1 VTFHARKSFFA
12 ICLKSYT
19 FEIHFQS
26 KFGTIKLGIE
36 GQNMSVLQKQA
47 FQNALLLYTGVFLGA
62 MNKYLLFSRIL
73 GGEKMGLVDVILS
86 SALVLAEVSKLG
98 STTTLIR
105 FFPYFTKHREKQA
118 SFHFLNLLFYPFL
131 GFLALSL
138 LILIGKTEFLALFK
152 AKSPLF
158 VEYYYFVFPLFLG
171 YALFSSFFSYSQS
184 NLKTVVPVAVQEIGV
199 RLWQAMAV
207 IGFYFHFFTFPQ
219 FLLLYSLT
227 YWVNGAVIVVY
238 LSWLK
243 RLNIAVNFSL
253 HGTRLNKIMMRF
265 GFVAFLSRAAEAIK
279 ENTSTIQI
287 AKLAGLNATAIYGLG
302 AFVALMIYIP
312 ARAMGNI
319 ALPIIIQKIQQKK
332 FQELSDIYQ
341 KSALNGLIMG
351 LLAFVLIVLNID
363 YLIDFL
369 PKNRFQ
375 HLEDIKYVT
384 LFLSLSRIF
393 DVANGV
399 NAAIVAY
406 SKRTYHYAFYANV
419 VLIAM
424 IFIFNSLFVS
434 TLGVIGASMATA
446 LAMFFYN
453 LLNTFIV
460 WREYK
465 MQPFSIQSLYPFAL
479 VGGILLLHFFVP
491 TFESIWLNI
500 FIRSGVAILL
510 YCYLILYFKI
520 SADFDGIWR
529 KVKGFLQKK

>member
-1 VTFHARKSFFA
+1 
-12 ICLKSYT
+12 
-19 FEIHFQS
+19 
-26 KFGTIKLGIE
+26 
-36 GQNMSVLQKQA
+36 MSVLQKQA
-47 FQNALLLYTGVFLGA
+47 FQNVVLLYTGVLLGA

-86 SALVLAEVSKLG
+86 SALVLAEVSRLG

-105 FFPYFTKHREKQA
+105 FFPYFAKHQEKQA
-118 SFHFLNLLFYPFL
+118 SFHFLNLIFYPFV
-131 GFLALSL
+131 GFLVLSL
-138 LILIGKTEFLALFK
+138 LVLVGKTEFLALFK

-158 VEYYYFVFPLFLG
+158 VEYYYFVFPLCLG
-171 YALFSSFFSYSQS
+171 YALFSSFFSFSQC
-184 NLKTVVPVAVQEIGV
+184 NLKTVLPVAVQEIGV
-199 RLWQAMAV
+199 RAWQAIAV
-207 IGFYFHFFTFPQ
+207 VGFYFHFITFPQ
-219 FLLLYSLT
+219 FLFLYSLT

-238 LSWLK
+238 LIWLK
-243 RLNIAVNFSL
+243 RLRLEVNFSL

-265 GFVAFLSRAAEAIK
+265 GFVAFLSRVAEAIK

-319 ALPIIIQKIQQKK
+319 ALPIIIQKIQHKK
-332 FQELSDIYQ
+332 FQDLSDIYQ

-351 LLAFVLIVLNID
+351 LLAFTLIVLNID

-375 HLEDIKYVT
+375 NLEDIKYVT
-384 LFLSLSRIF
+384 LFLGLSRIF

-406 SKRTYHYAFYANV
+406 SKRTYHYAFYANI
-419 VLIAM
+419 VLIFM
-424 IFIFNSLFVS
+424 IFIFNSAFVS
-434 TLGVIGASMATA
+434 TLGVIGAGIATA

-453 LLNTFIV
+453 LINTFIV

-465 MQPFSIQSLYPFAL
+465 MQPFSIQSLYPFAFVAL
-479 VGGILLLHFFVP
+479 ILFLHFLIP
-491 TFESIWLNI
+491 TFESIWLNL
-500 FIRSGVAILL
+500 FLRSGIAIFL
-510 YCYLILYFKI
+510 YCFLILYFHI

-529 KVKGFLQKK
+529 KAKEFLRKK